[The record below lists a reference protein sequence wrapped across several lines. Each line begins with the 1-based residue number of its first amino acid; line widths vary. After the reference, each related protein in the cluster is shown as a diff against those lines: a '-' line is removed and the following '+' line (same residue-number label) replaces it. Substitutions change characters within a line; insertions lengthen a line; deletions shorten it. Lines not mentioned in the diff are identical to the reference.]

1 MTVISHRGSKNALVK
16 NAIALMTATV
26 GSAGLGLAFWVVT
39 AHLFDP
45 ATVGRASAQVAA
57 VTLVAGLGQLSIVSI
72 FARFLPVARARTVRM
87 IKAGYATTLAASFL
101 IAVGFV
107 LFGFGRDFLDHGV
120 PSTVLFVVC
129 VLVFAIFSLQDVVLT
144 AFRHATWVLWENIG
158 VAAIRL
164 AALPLLFFFGRSLGA
179 FGAWAIPMM
188 GAVAVVSWLIFRHLG
203 PARVRQGDDRG
214 LLPNRSELLNY
225 TASQYVNSVI
235 TSIGG
240 LLPPVLVVSFLGARA
255 GAAFY
260 LPWLFCTATTAL
272 LWNIQFSLVVE
283 AVHATDR
290 TRHLLKRAAWLGALV
305 TCDGGAVIGFG
316 APWILGIA
324 GASYRAEGTVVLRL
338 LALSLP
344 FIGVYSLYS
353 ALALITKRTWLATA
367 LDGVG
372 AVIFLVGS
380 VATASRHGLVAFG
393 TAFLV
398 SRIVIAVASV
408 PGIVIEY
415 RRLAKPDEMMLE
427 SLDRDLAARAAE
439 TQLLYP
445 IFAVRGIASV
455 PTGSSYVADG
465 LEWAGM
471 ADAYTSLLP
480 RDDRGT
486 VVLSVVD
493 RSDRSGGAD
502 GAELVAARPSGP
514 VDDRQAVAEAGA
526 SAAGVGIAGVGVVG
540 VGAAGGVGAAAPNSV
555 PATPNHADP
564 LRTPA
569 ADERVGGPP
578 APGGGR
584 PSVANG
590 TSEAGSELVAPRYPS
605 GEMKVSRVGRLL
617 ARGQLRGANAVLAWT
632 AVALSAAT
640 PVIIALPIS
649 PLAKVL
655 VVLAFA
661 CFAPGAAAL
670 CHVRLG
676 SAVVSWA
683 IALVVSMA
691 IVALPG
697 AVMLWARY
705 WHPFLALYLLVGMSA
720 AAAIVGLAPTV
731 AAHTRIGRRVIADIE
746 RAGLAS
752 SASAAG
758 TMTTLL
764 PAASSGEAD
773 GDLVATRVLP
783 RLANDGLRSAEP
795 ADGNGTGAARP
806 AQPRPVGSGGDPRTN
821 ADSADATQVIS
832 AVPDGVAADQ
842 SNPARDAAA
851 TGVTGSG
858 SRARWSIR
866 RPRAAT
872 QTVAASHATT
882 GAPVTSRVTTTPD
895 GTVPTTDVD
904 GAPSESAGDATRVIP
919 AVRDANETVVI
930 RLPPFAETA
939 WPPASG
945 VTRADGIPA
954 DRVARASDGAA
965 DNITEAGT
973 SEGAQRTDTEAD
985 QAARTT
991 RAMTMMIVEVA
1002 ILAAAV
1008 GCWIVSLRLSSTKD
1022 VGDYGLL
1029 SVMHPTFF
1037 VALGLCVAGFLVTL
1051 TRDVRRVWLLVGY
1064 IAVLLAIMHATVPV
1078 LVHEPEY
1085 AWTYKHIGVIQLF
1098 RVTGHI
1104 VNSSDIYQAWP
1115 AFFAAV
1121 AQLGTWSHVST
1132 TTLAAWAP
1140 LFFDAANC
1148 LPLFATVQSLT
1159 SDRRLPYLT
1168 VFVFTSV
1175 NWIGQDYLSPQA
1187 FAYVLCLGTI
1197 LIMVRWLRRQRG
1209 QYHHRFRLVDRLWSR
1224 LHEGLEAVP
1233 YVGKRSERA
1242 ALACLYFV
1250 FAIVVIAHQLSP
1262 YLIAASA
1269 TALLLLGLLRT
1280 WQVVPILIGI
1290 TATYLLPHYNV
1301 VDQYGIFDG
1310 LNIFQNLL
1318 SGFRGTAPLTANS
1331 SAGEIF
1337 SAQAVHLLSLLVWG
1351 GALIAIMVSRRRLGA
1366 VALPAVLAFAP
1377 LATLVAQTYGG
1388 EAIYRVFLFSAPW
1401 CVYLICRMAL
1411 RIRKVWVTAGVAAA
1425 TALVFVGA
1433 LIGIQGEHGQLTFDQ
1448 FTRGEV
1454 QAVQYLYNTA
1464 PAGSHI
1470 VEAADNLPARL
1481 NQRYVDLNFGGDPD
1495 LLQPLLPTNHATI
1508 TEADLAKINDYCSG
1522 LDTGVYVII
1531 SRSQV
1536 AYAHYFGY
1544 LPDGLLPSLQRAMD
1558 SSPAW
1563 TVLYR
1568 NADAVIY
1575 QFRG

>member
-1 MTVISHRGSKNALVK
+1 MTVISHRGNKNALVKNALVK

-45 ATVGRASAQVAA
+45 ATVGRAAAQVAA
-57 VTLVAGLGQLSIVSI
+57 VTLAAGLGQLSIVSI
-72 FARFLPVARARTVRM
+72 FARFLPVARARTLRM

-101 IAVGFV
+101 VAVGFV

-120 PSTVLFVVC
+120 ASTVLFVAC

-164 AALPLLFFFGRSLGA
+164 AVLPLLFFFGRSLGA

-188 GAVAVVSWLIFRHLG
+188 GAVAVVSWLIFRRLG
-203 PARVRQGDDRG
+203 PAKVRQGDDRG

-260 LPWLFCTATTAL
+260 LPWLFCTAATAL

-353 ALALITKRTWLATA
+353 ALALITKRTWLATG
-367 LDGVG
+367 LDGLG

-380 VATASRHGLVAFG
+380 AATASRHGLVAFG

-398 SRIVIAVASV
+398 SRVVIAIASV

-455 PTGSSYVADG
+455 PTGRSYVADG

-471 ADAYTSLLP
+471 ADAHTSVLP

-493 RSDRSGGAD
+493 RSSGAD
-502 GAELVAARPSGP
+502 GAELVAARPSG
-514 VDDRQAVAEAGA
+514 
-526 SAAGVGIAGVGVVG
+526 AATPN
-540 VGAAGGVGAAAPNSV
+540 GG
-555 PATPNHADP
+555 PATPNGGPATPDHAD
-564 LRTPA
+564 LVGTPA
-569 ADERVGGPP
+569 GDGPVGGPP
-578 APGGGR
+578 APGGR
-584 PSVANG
+584 PSVADG
-590 TSEAGSELVAPRYPS
+590 TSEVGSELVAPRHPS
-605 GEMKVSRVGRLL
+605 GAMKVSRVGRLF
-617 ARGQLRGANAVLAWT
+617 ARDQLRGANAVLAWT

-683 IALVVSMA
+683 IALVLSMA

-705 WHPFLALYLLVGMSA
+705 WHPFVALYLLAGLSA
-720 AAAIVGLAPTV
+720 AAAIVGLVPTI

-746 RAGLAS
+746 RAGLAAP
-752 SASAAG
+752 ASAAG

-764 PAASSGEAD
+764 PAASSGDAAD
-773 GDLVATRVLP
+773 ADVIVTRVLP
-783 RLANDGLRSAEP
+783 RLADDGLRAAEP
-795 ADGNGTGAARP
+795 ADGNGKGTTRP
-806 AQPRPVGSGGDPRTN
+806 AQPRSTGSRGDPRTN
-821 ADSADATQVIS
+821 ADSVDATQVIS
-832 AVPDGVAADQ
+832 VVRDGVASDG
-842 SNPARDAAA
+842 SKPVPDTVA
-851 TGVTGSG
+851 TGVTGSA

-866 RPRAAT
+866 RPRAAN

-882 GAPVTSRVTTTPD
+882 GAPVTSRVTTTTSD
-895 GTVPTTDVD
+895 GTAPTTDVD
-904 GAPSESAGDATRVIP
+904 GAPSGSAGDATRVIP

-930 RLPPFAETA
+930 RLPPFAEPA

-945 VTRADGIPA
+945 VTRADGVPA
-954 DRVARASDGAA
+954 DPVAPAPDGAA
-965 DNITEAGT
+965 TSAAILDVAGLDRAGLGNAVAVEPAET
-973 SEGAQRTDTEAD
+973 GRD
-985 QAARTT
+985 AARTT
-991 RAMTMMIVEVA
+991 RAMTMTIVEIA
-1002 ILAAAV
+1002 ILATAV
-1008 GCWIVSLRLSSTKD
+1008 GCWIVSLRLSSTAH

-1037 VALGLCVAGFLVTL
+1037 VALGLCVTGFLVTL
-1051 TRDVRRVWLLVGY
+1051 TWDVRRAWLLVGY

-1098 RVTGHI
+1098 RVTGH
-1104 VNSSDIYQAWP
+1104 VLDPSDIYQAWP
-1115 AFFAAV
+1115 TFFAAV
-1121 AQLGTWSHVST
+1121 AQLGTWT
-1132 TTLAAWAP
+1132 GAGTPTIAAWAP
-1140 LFFDAANC
+1140 LFFDAANGV
-1148 LPLFATVQSLT
+1148 LLFAIVKSL
-1159 SDRRLPYLT
+1159 SNDRRLPYLT
-1168 VFVFTSV
+1168 VFVFTCV
-1175 NWIGQDYLSPQA
+1175 NWVAQDYLSPQA
-1187 FAYVLCLGTI
+1187 FAYVLCLGTM
-1197 LIMVRWLRRQRG
+1197 LIMVRWLRRSHAPTVRRMRWVNRVWG
-1209 QYHHRFRLVDRLWSR
+1209 W

-1250 FAIVVIAHQLSP
+1250 YAIVVVTHQLSP
-1262 YLIAASA
+1262 YLIALSA
-1269 TALLLLGLLRT
+1269 TALVLLGLLRT
-1280 WQVVPILIGI
+1280 WQIAPILIGI
-1290 TATYLLPHYNV
+1290 AVIYLLPNYRAA
-1301 VDQYGIFDG
+1301 DRYGIFDG
-1310 LNIFQNLL
+1310 FNIFENL
-1318 SGFRGTAPLTANS
+1318 FRSTKGVSPLTDAS
-1331 SAGEIF
+1331 SAGQVL
-1337 SAQAVHLLSLLVWG
+1337 SAQLVQLLSLAVWG
-1351 GALIAIMVSRRRLGA
+1351 LAVIAILMSRRRLGTVA
-1366 VALPAVLAFAP
+1366 VAAVLAFAP
-1377 LATLVAQTYGG
+1377 FGTLAGQTYGG
-1388 EAIYRVFLFSAPW
+1388 EAIYRVYLFSAPW
-1401 CVYLICRMAL
+1401 CVYLVCR
-1411 RIRKVWVTAGVAAA
+1411 
-1425 TALVFVGA
+1425 TALLVRRVPKAVGTAIAAVLVCAGA
-1433 LIGIQGEHGQLTFDQ
+1433 LVGIQGEHGQLSFDQ
-1448 FTRGEV
+1448 FTKGEV
-1454 QAVQYLYNTA
+1454 QAAEYMYSTA
-1464 PAGSHI
+1464 PTGTTLVDVAGNIPS
-1470 VEAADNLPARL
+1470 RL
-1481 NQRYVDLNFGGDPD
+1481 TERYDDFNGGADPD
-1495 LLQPLLPTNHATI
+1495 SLVDILPKDRATV
-1508 TEADLAKINDYCSG
+1508 TPADMTKINDYCSG
-1522 LDTGVYVII
+1522 LDTGVYLII

-1544 LPDGLLPSLQRAMD
+1544 LPDGLIPSLQRAMD